1 MPHIKTTLIILQS
14 LDGFIARYQD
24 DSLSWGSWEDKEHF
38 RNMTKQI
45 GVMIIGSNTYRKMPE
60 SAFDKRFN
68 LVLTSNPNDYEEKEN
83 IIFKNFSPKQS
94 LEYLGSLGYKQVAV
108 VGGGKINNSFL
119 HDGLVDEIYVTIGPK
134 IFAGGIPSFGDHQID
149 KSLELLDYK
158 KITQN
163 ELLLHYRV
171 LN

>member
-1 MPHIKTTLIILQS
+1 MSHIKTILIILQS
-14 LDGFIARYQD
+14 LDGFIAKNQG

-45 GVMIIGSNTYRKMPE
+45 GVMLIGSNTYRKMPE
-60 SAFDKRFN
+60 TAFDKRFT
-68 LVLTSNPNDYEEKEN
+68 LVLTSSPSDFTEKEN
-83 IIFKNFSPKQS
+83 IVFKDFNPKES
-94 LEYLGSLGYKQVAV
+94 LEYLASLGYKQVAIA
-108 VGGGKINNSFL
+108 GGGKINNSFL

-134 IFAGGIPSFGDHQID
+134 IFAGGIPSFGEHQID